1 MSWEKDKLMKKLFLI
16 ALGLVSFN
24 VNADPTYDA
33 TRGALQ
39 NNSALCGYGYNPN
52 CSSGSRGTPPPK
64 KIIYHDVKVPSK
76 FGALAYSQKT
86 GYLAGSLNQNSLAE
100 AQREAV
106 KNCRQGSRN
115 TPCKAIAWVRNGC
128 IAAAEGKIN
137 NKFVVI
143 DGSGPQGTAEQ
154 TALQNCRAGGATE
167 CRILAP
173 EGCSLPQ
180 LQ

>member
-1 MSWEKDKLMKKLFLI
+1 MKKLFLI
-16 ALGLVSFN
+16 ALGLVSFDA
-24 VNADPTYDA
+24 NADPTYDA

-39 NNSALCGYGYNPN
+39 NNSALCSYGYNPN
-52 CSSGSRGTPPPK
+52 CSSGSRSTPPPK

-76 FGALAYSQKT
+76 FGALAYSQKA
-86 GYLAGSLNQNSLAE
+86 GHLAGSLNQNSLAE

-106 KNCRQGSRN
+106 KHCQKGSRN

-167 CRILAP
+167 CRVLMP

>member
-1 MSWEKDKLMKKLFLI
+1 M
-16 ALGLVSFN
+16 
-24 VNADPTYDA
+24 
-33 TRGALQ
+33 
-39 NNSALCGYGYNPN
+39 
-52 CSSGSRGTPPPK
+52 
-64 KIIYHDVKVPSK
+64 KVPSK

-86 GYLAGSLNQNSLAE
+86 GYLTGSLNQNSLAE
-100 AQREAV
+100 AKREAV
-106 KNCRQGSRN
+106 KRCQQGSRN

-128 IAAAEGKIN
+128 IAAAEGKIK

-143 DGSGPQGTAEQ
+143 DGAGPQGTAEQ
-154 TALQNCRAGGATE
+154 AALQNCRAGGATE